1 MEQQGSVVE
10 HDEGIQQDPFWRI
23 RVQDPSR
30 PDSEAR
36 VSMALG
42 RSLQYGELKC
52 SASVSIGCP
61 QQEAHINLA
70 GELAFT
76 KALEL
81 VNDGMARFGVDRI
94 GDEVEE

>member
-1 MEQQGSVVE
+1 MEQQGSTIE
-10 HDEGIQQDPFWRI
+10 HNEGIQQDPFWRI
-23 RVQDPSR
+23 RTKTGIQQNSD
-30 PDSEAR
+30 AR
-36 VSMALG
+36 ITMTVG
-42 RSLQYGELKC
+42 RALQYGELKC
-52 SASVSIGCP
+52 SASVSIECP